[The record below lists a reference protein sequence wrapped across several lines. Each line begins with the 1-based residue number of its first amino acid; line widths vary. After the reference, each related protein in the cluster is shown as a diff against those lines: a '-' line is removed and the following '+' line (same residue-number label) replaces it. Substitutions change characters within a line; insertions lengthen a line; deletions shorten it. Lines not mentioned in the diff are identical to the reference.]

1 MPRKHERVTLSLE
14 AISESSSG
22 KREARVSD
30 LSMGGC
36 YVDSIVTVPVGETV
50 IVSIRMPTGEWM
62 RLSGDVTYCFPGIGF
77 GLRFHELMDHDRS
90 LLERVIR
97 SLGGAPAGYEDP
109 ESDTAR

>member
-1 MPRKHERVTLSLE
+1 MPREHERVPLSLE

-36 YVDSIVTVPVGETV
+36 YVDSIVTVPVGENV
-50 IVSIRMPTGEWM
+50 IVSVRMPTGEWM
-62 RLSGDVTYCFPGIGF
+62 RLSGEVTYCFPGIGF
-77 GLRFHELMDHDRS
+77 GLRFNDHAEYDRG

-97 SLGGAPAGYEDP
+97 SKGGKPFDYDDSEFK
-109 ESDTAR
+109 